1 MMNVNAL
8 LLLHFVVSAV
18 VTDSVTI
25 TCERKQFNEPPS
37 EWTMSHERTP
47 SDILDLK
54 VQLQLSEKSQLP
66 VLNIS
71 WIISPDGSI
80 QELRATM
87 ICIQNGQGICL
98 RCNYSALFKR
108 ARNPQGQP
116 FHYAE
121 YPVDPETW
129 YFVNAF
135 NIPTSNIDEFPPEKL
150 ASFFTPSC
158 DDVIMK
164 NHKNCEDVHW
174 NPNISLCMVNND
186 VVINFT
192 TTANSLNYDVDLVI
206 CDRFVAPILNATTI
220 PQANMA
226 DRFVHSKIQQ
236 PANEWK
242 SNGSR
247 ISITFVRN
255 DVLDL
260 SEQFCVIIKPYFPV
274 CHHYCHSREEV
285 LNCSKRNDYKIP
297 NTEGRAQ
304 SIARNLS
311 NRHPYMVFG
320 FIVLSVILLA
330 LGAGLFVIHKLNKV
344 KEIVV
349 FTNDAQLLQP
359 VKVLI
364 VYSMDNTLFQ
374 NVVLTFAELLQRS
387 SGIQVIID
395 MWQKR
400 SIAEMG
406 PAQWLALQK
415 EIADKIII
423 ICSKGAKMKWDAICH
438 KPNIDQKMNN
448 SENMYSTAISIFC
461 SDLQSGSHLHKYSI
475 VYFDKISSA
484 NDIPGIFSSC
494 VKYCLGKD
502 INKLYKNLHGASQK
516 TCSKHAILMPHYDY
530 KIPYNHKMNK
540 AILEFK
546 YWQNINS
553 TSLEITVEDLESSHA
568 KNLQTN

>member
-8 LLLHFVVSAV
+8 SLLHFVVSAV

-25 TCERKQFNEPPS
+25 TCERKQFNEPPP
-37 EWTMSHERTP
+37 EWTTPHERTP

-87 ICIQNGQGICL
+87 ICIQNRQRICL
-98 RCNYSALFKR
+98 RCNYSASFKR
-108 ARNPQGQP
+108 AQNPQGQP
-116 FHYAE
+116 WQFHYAE
-121 YPVDPETW
+121 YPVDPGTW
-129 YFVNAF
+129 YSVNAF
-135 NIPTSNIDEFPPEKL
+135 NIPTSNIDEFPPENL
-150 ASFFTPSC
+150 ASFFTPHC
-158 DDVIMK
+158 DDVTMK
-164 NHKNCEDVHW
+164 NHKNCEDAHW

-192 TTANSLNYDVDLVI
+192 TAANSLNYDVELVI
-206 CDRFVAPILNATTI
+206 CDHFVSTPILNATTI
-220 PQANMA
+220 PQ
-226 DRFVHSKIQQ
+226 
-236 PANEWK
+236 

-260 SEQFCVIIKPYFPV
+260 SEQFCVTIKPYFPV
-274 CHHYCHSREEV
+274 CQHYCLVREEV

-297 NTEGRAQ
+297 NTEGSAQ
-304 SIARNLS
+304 STARNLS

-330 LGAGLFVIHKLNKV
+330 LGTGLFVIHKLSKV
-344 KEIVV
+344 NEKVL

-374 NVVLTFAELLQRS
+374 DVVLTFAELLQRS

-400 SIAEMG
+400 NIAEMG

-448 SENMYSTAISIFC
+448 SEDMYSTAISIFC

-475 VYFDKISSA
+475 VYFDEISSA

-516 TCSKHAILMPHYDY
+516 TCSKHAIVMPHYDY

-546 YWQNINS
+546 YWQNIHS
-553 TSLEITVEDLESSHA
+553 TSSALEITVEEIF
-568 KNLQTN
+568 KQTDPEQPSP